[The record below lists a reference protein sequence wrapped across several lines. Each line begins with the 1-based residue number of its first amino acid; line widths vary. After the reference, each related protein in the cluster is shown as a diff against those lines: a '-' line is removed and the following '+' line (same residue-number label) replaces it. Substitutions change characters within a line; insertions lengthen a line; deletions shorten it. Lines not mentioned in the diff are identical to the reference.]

1 MTDATFF
8 MQGIKNSKDPFPF
21 FILRLKEKK
30 QVSIMDE
37 RKVC

>member
-1 MTDATFF
+1 MTDDTFF
-8 MQGIKNSKDPFPF
+8 MLDIKNSKDLFPF

-30 QVSIMDE
+30 QASIMDE

>member
-1 MTDATFF
+1 MTDDTFF
-8 MQGIKNSKDPFPF
+8 MWGIKNSKDPFPF

-30 QVSIMDE
+30 QASIMDE

>member
-1 MTDATFF
+1 MTDDTSF
-8 MQGIKNSKDPFPF
+8 MCAIKNAKDPFSF

-30 QVSIMDE
+30 QASIMNE

>member
-1 MTDATFF
+1 MTEHVFF
-8 MQGIKNSKDPFPF
+8 MLGIKNVKDLFPF

-37 RKVC
+37 RKVR